1 MFMLIM
7 QFFWV
12 YIDDLIGK
20 GISIWVIL
28 ELIFYVSAGIVPL
41 ALPLAIL
48 LSSVMTL
55 GNMAEQNELTALK
68 SAGFS
73 LFKILRPLTVGILLI
88 AFGAFYFSNY
98 IIPIANL
105 KWHSLIYDIQN
116 TKISAIIKPG
126 VYTTELEGYAIKVDK
141 GTDDAFEGIL
151 IHDHSVPKEI
161 KTIRAEKGKIYKSV
175 NGKYIFFELHNGSVS
190 EELNTENPIFINGE
204 KLQNNERNKRPSRR
218 SSFERATYKIELGG
232 FSLNRSDE
240 NLFVNKHEMLNVF
253 QISNTVDSINKRE
266 QQIREN
272 FSMGIKKE
280 HPYFQIKNK
289 KTNVSPSSLKL
300 DKNSIAEKK
309 HFQFD
314 SIEKNQQLKTIETV
328 QTKLRRK
335 NQILKNQKDYVT
347 VINKDINSYWLEFHR
362 KFALAY
368 SIIVL
373 FFIGA
378 PLGAIVKKGGF
389 GTPVVIAS
397 LLFMIYFVLIST
409 GQNLVES
416 ETLTPA
422 QGMWLAGVV
431 LTPVA
436 FYISQAAAKDR
447 SLNLRIIN
455 FTFLKKFFSLKDK

>member
-1 MFMLIM
+1 M

-151 IHDHSVPKEI
+151 IHDHS
-161 KTIRAEKGKIYKSV
+161 A
-175 NGKYIFFELHNGSVS
+175 VS
-190 EELNTENPIFINGE
+190 YTHLTLPT
-204 KLQNNERNKRPSRR
+204 KR
-218 SSFERATYKIELGG
+218 
-232 FSLNRSDE
+232 
-240 NLFVNKHEMLNVF
+240 
-253 QISNTVDSINKRE
+253 
-266 QQIREN
+266 
-272 FSMGIKKE
+272 
-280 HPYFQIKNK
+280 
-289 KTNVSPSSLKL
+289 
-300 DKNSIAEKK
+300 
-309 HFQFD
+309 
-314 SIEKNQQLKTIETV
+314 
-328 QTKLRRK
+328 
-335 NQILKNQKDYVT
+335 
-347 VINKDINSYWLEFHR
+347 
-362 KFALAY
+362 
-368 SIIVL
+368 IV
-373 FFIGA
+373 
-378 PLGAIVKKGGF
+378 
-389 GTPVVIAS
+389 
-397 LLFMIYFVLIST
+397 
-409 GQNLVES
+409 
-416 ETLTPA
+416 
-422 QGMWLAGVV
+422 
-431 LTPVA
+431 
-436 FYISQAAAKDR
+436 
-447 SLNLRIIN
+447 
-455 FTFLKKFFSLKDK
+455 